1 MSEVHRPILSRSSSN
16 ERSKLPQLSSKSKL
30 ITTVGWVTYS
40 PVLVVPLEWASC
52 ELHFLRSVEHGW
64 NSHASLPLNGGMRL
78 SIEPDLN
85 RRSTLQLLVGHPF
98 ADGTPLRRPS
108 YPL

>member
-1 MSEVHRPILSRSSSN
+1 MSEGNRPFLSRSSSN
-16 ERSKLPQLSSKSKL
+16 KKSKLPQLSSRSKL
-30 ITTVGWVTYS
+30 ISTVGWVTYS

-52 ELHFLRSVEHGW
+52 R
-64 NSHASLPLNGGMRL
+64 NSHASLPFARRHAL
-78 SIEPDLN
+78 SIEPDPN